1 MTLNNKNLS
10 NLSDLQPLTPWCT
23 DPLDVNVLMLGT
35 RDSSGFYSVQSTL
48 MYKVLKEDKDAH
60 FSCEVSFFVPG
71 AIRTVES
78 SSINI
83 TVHCESRLTTSSPF
97 VAQLHN
103 NLFPFTVFFKWKIGI
118 ICACSCC

>member
-1 MTLNNKNLS
+1 MTLSNKKLS
-10 NLSDLQPLTPWCT
+10 HLSDLQPLTPRCT
-23 DPLDVNVLMLGT
+23 DPVDVNVLMLGT

-48 MYKVLKEDKDAH
+48 MYKVLKEDKDAR

-83 TVHCESRLTTSSPF
+83 TVHCESKLTPSSPF
-97 VAQLHN
+97 LAQLN
-103 NLFPFTVFFKWKIGI
+103 NNFFSFIIFFKWKIGI
-118 ICACSCC
+118 ICARSC